1 MQINL
6 QKSFFYLSFD
16 FFSDKLSVK
25 KAEHETQKKRQG
37 TMCVRIKQPSR
48 PVTKNGALLFFEE
61 TLQKERKEI
70 REYIEL
76 SIPANVFITQFD
88 TVFHIGV
95 RFPFDEIIE

>member
-1 MQINL
+1 MLATYGHVPIPPNNTHALLIQL
-6 QKSFFYLSFD
+6 AKW
-16 FFSDKLSVK
+16 
-25 KAEHETQKKRQG
+25 AQKKRRG